1 MICIMMEY
9 LQNIPKKEVKLKSSL
24 VNLVISFPIVLGL
37 GLLVDKQKL
46 NSFIRLTSNNTSQ
59 DFEVTFAFGSFR
71 SFVSVEIHFIPVDDD
86 NDLTN
91 NFFEIGI
98 LVSLDGKLFLEV
110 SRSKNF
116 TALDKYVLIDMDDW
130 IGKFAKV
137 QLHLFSVPLVQIS
150 EIYFK
155 TTALNLSSKQI
166 EHVKKYVVNEE
177 VDCNNV
183 WLFVSIG
190 VNAFLTVAL
199 IGNVIFWFYRKR
211 NYISTKRRY
220 YNRNEYIN
228 SSSE

>member
-9 LQNIPKKEVKLKSSL
+9 LQNIPKTEVKLNSSL
-24 VNLVISFPIVLGL
+24 VNLVISFPVVLGL

-46 NSFIRLTSNNTSQ
+46 NSFIRLTSNDISQ
-59 DFEVTFAFGSFR
+59 DGNFDVTFAFGSFR
-71 SFVSVEIHFIPVDDD
+71 SFVSVEIYFFPVDYD

-116 TALDKYVLIDMDDW
+116 TALDKYVLIHMDDW

-137 QLHLFSVPLVQIS
+137 QLNLFSVPLIQIS

-155 TTALNLSSKQI
+155 TTASNLSSKQI
-166 EHVKKYVVNEE
+166 EHVKKFVVNEE
-177 VDCNNV
+177 VDCNNA
-183 WLFVSIG
+183 WFFVLIG
-190 VNAFLTVAL
+190 VNAFLIVAL
-199 IGNVIFWFYRKR
+199 IANVIFWFYRKR
-211 NYISTKRRY
+211 NYISTKIRE
-220 YNRNEYIN
+220 NEFFL
-228 SSSE
+228 